1 MSSEMVFFS
10 SSSRSIRS
18 TKAFNWSLANLV
30 LAASGAS
37 FSTADIQTLLVEC
50 GRGTAP
56 ASRRGELKIHPAG
69 ARRSGVEVRPMP
81 VIHRRGVGKALQLD
95 RGEPDHRSEHRAP
108 KARHEPPD
116 PV

>member
-56 ASRRGELKIHPAG
+56 ASHRKKLKIHPAG
-69 ARRSGVEVRPMP
+69 ARRSGVEVQPKP
-81 VIHRRGVGKALQLD
+81 NNHKQKKKKTKQQNQNK
-95 RGEPDHRSEHRAP
+95 PKHRSEH
-108 KARHEPPD
+108 
-116 PV
+116 